1 MKIVIVTEW
10 FSEKMGYI
18 ENCLPKALA
27 TLGHEVHIITSNLNV
42 YYNIPDF
49 EKVYG
54 SFLGRPV
61 TECFEKKIDGYMLHR
76 LPHGFIFGKV
86 YIKGLTQ
93 KLKQLSPDV
102 VQVFDYSSLTTY
114 QVLMVRMQKF
124 FAFFTANHMVASVF
138 PLFYKNN
145 QLDVKW
151 RLIRLLLFLYRY
163 TFGKLL
169 NAFTE
174 KLHAPTR
181 DAGEI
186 AKRFFGVSSEKIRL
200 TVLGVDTDYFK
211 PLKEEQKDLRKEL
224 RMQFGFLQED
234 IVCIYTGRFTED
246 KNPLVLAQAIEQ
258 LQSKGENYKGIFLG
272 SGPQYNKIKKCL
284 GCMVLDFIP
293 YTMLAKYYQIAD
305 IGVWP
310 RQESTSMLD
319 ASACG
324 LPIIISN
331 RVLAEERKEGNG
343 MTYTENDAD
352 DLVLI
357 LLALKDQQIRR
368 KLGEAGT
375 QKILQKYSWNILAQ
389 ERSND
394 YYNAIKLRR

>member
-211 PLKEEQKDLRKEL
+211 PLKEEKKGRLKRPFFEKITWMSPIRTQPKRTYV
-224 RMQFGFLQED
+224 GFK
-234 IVCIYTGRFTED
+234 TKFTPEGD
-246 KNPLVLAQAIEQ
+246 HVPYLLKTALKSSFFVKCLHAHLNIT
-258 LQSKGENYKGIFLG
+258 KRFLG
-272 SGPQYNKIKKCL
+272 VNI
-284 GCMVLDFIP
+284 
-293 YTMLAKYYQIAD
+293 
-305 IGVWP
+305 
-310 RQESTSMLD
+310 R
-319 ASACG
+319 
-324 LPIIISN
+324 IIIFF
-331 RVLAEERKEGNG
+331 
-343 MTYTENDAD
+343 
-352 DLVLI
+352 
-357 LLALKDQQIRR
+357 
-368 KLGEAGT
+368 
-375 QKILQKYSWNILAQ
+375 
-389 ERSND
+389 
-394 YYNAIKLRR
+394 